1 MARPYKALVAG
12 SAVCLLGAS
21 SNTVRQSRT
30 AFDRALPAMN
40 GRELQMKV
48 FEVNYAP
55 GQKSAPHAHGCAV
68 AVYVTS
74 GAIRMAVR
82 GGADSVYKKG
92 DVFFEQPTDIHQ
104 VGENASATEPATFTA
119 TMVCDRTVK
128 PPQVLPPT
136 DAR

>member
-1 MARPYKALVAG
+1 MALLHKALVAG
-12 SAVCLLGAS
+12 SSMLLLGAS
-21 SNTVRQSRT
+21 SRRLPQSRT

-48 FEVNYAP
+48 FEVAYAP

-82 GGADSVYKKG
+82 GGADSIYKKG

-128 PPQVLPPT
+128 PPQVPPPS

>member
-1 MARPYKALVAG
+1 MRKALLVGA
-12 SAVCLLGAS
+12 ATLLLGTS
-21 SNTVRQSRT
+21 STDVPQSRT

-48 FEVNYAP
+48 FEVTYAP

-74 GAIRMAVR
+74 GAIRMGVR
-82 GGADSVYKKG
+82 GGADSVYRKG

-128 PPQVLPPT
+128 PPQVPPPA
-136 DAR
+136 DRI